1 MSLCGWPHVSVH
13 LYVSFPA
20 RNVVSMLSLCL
31 LPPLFQSLIVRPV
44 AIQFNSILCEFPS
57 WLYFFPQHLLLP
69 SVRFLYLMYL
79 VTVWLCLRDV
89 TKLYKGRD
97 FCLFYS
103 LVQPQCVELGLA
115 NCTQKMLFS
124 DCGSEKLISQGMAT
138 VNLKS
143 SFLL

>member
-57 WLYFFPQHLLLP
+57 WLYFFSLAL
-69 SVRFLYLMYL
+69 
-79 VTVWLCLRDV
+79 TI
-89 TKLYKGRD
+89 TKCAVPVPNVSCY
-97 FCLFYS
+97 
-103 LVQPQCVELGLA
+103 CVAVLTGC
-115 NCTQKMLFS
+115 N
-124 DCGSEKLISQGMAT
+124 
-138 VNLKS
+138 
-143 SFLL
+143 